1 MALRT
6 PIKRAVGLGAAK
18 AGVKHWWM
26 QRLTAVAMVPLV
38 IWFAFA
44 VASLAGADYAH
55 VQAWIARPLVAGL
68 LVLLIGTLFFH
79 AQLGLQVVI
88 EDYVHAKAAQLALL
102 IAIKFVAILLAVVG
116 ILAVLRIALGG

>member
-6 PIKRAVGLGAAK
+6 PIKRAVGLGTAK
-18 AGVKHWWM
+18 AGVKHWWL
-26 QRLTAVAMVPLV
+26 QRLTAIAMVPLV

-44 VASLAGADYAH
+44 VASLAGADYAQ

-68 LVLLIGTLFFH
+68 LVLLIGTLYFH

-116 ILAVLRIALGG
+116 VLAVLRIALGG